1 MFHEIPQAVSDRMK
15 YLELV
20 DARDRKDGTP
30 REKRLRQVP
39 PEMGK
44 FIAVLAMG
52 APEGALVEI
61 GTSAGY
67 SALWLALACRHLGRK
82 LVTFEVCD
90 EKLNIACE
98 TFQSA
103 GVQDVVDLV
112 KGDACRHLDSIG
124 DIAFCFLDAEKEV
137 YLDCYEALIPRMVRG
152 AILVADN
159 AVSHGYLL
167 QDVLQRALDDRR
179 VDALIVPIGNGA
191 LLCRKV

>member
-1 MFHEIPQAVSDRMK
+1 MFHEIPQTVRERMK
-15 YLELV
+15 YLEDL
-20 DARDRKDGTP
+20 DAGDRKDGTP
-30 REKRLRQVP
+30 REKRLRQIP

-44 FIAVLAMG
+44 FIAILAGG
-52 APEGALVEI
+52 APEGAMIEI
-61 GTSAGY
+61 GASAGY
-67 SALWLALACRHLGRK
+67 SALWLALACGNLGRK

-90 EKLNIACE
+90 EKVKLARE

-112 KGDACRHLDSIG
+112 EGDARRRLDSIE
-124 DIAFCFLDAEKEV
+124 DIAFCFLDAEKDI

-152 AILVADN
+152 AIMVADN
-159 AVSHGYLL
+159 AVSHGHLL
-167 QDVLQRALDDRR
+167 RDFLDRALGDRR

>member
-1 MFHEIPQAVSDRMK
+1 MFHDIPRTVRERMK
-15 YLELV
+15 YLEDM

-30 REKRLRQVP
+30 REKRLRQIP

-44 FIAVLAMG
+44 FIALLAGG
-52 APEGALVEI
+52 APEGAMIEI

-67 SALWLALACRHLGRK
+67 SALWLALACGTLGRR
-82 LVTFEVCD
+82 LVTFEASD
-90 EKLNIACE
+90 EKLNLARE

-112 KGDACRHLDSIG
+112 KGDARRHLDSIE
-124 DIAFCFLDAEKEV
+124 DIAFCFLDAEKEF
-137 YLDCYEALIPRMVRG
+137 YLDCYEALIARMVRG

-159 AVSHGYLL
+159 AVSHGYFL
-167 QDVLQRALDDRR
+167 QDVLERALDDWR